1 MKPDRITLSSSSRFL
16 VGVATAI
23 IVLHFIISWL
33 IPYPFVPDTE
43 SLTNAEHLSIWIRTG
58 LGESRSLAILLL
70 ATWVGQLLQQ
80 QYPSPT
86 RATRRTLFVVALLC
100 LALFVYGLQTRWMPI
115 RFLGGCY
122 VAAIIQGYLTKP
134 DIFSQRRTDELVLTC
149 IAFAM
154 LFIGLHC
161 LERHRWF
168 WIFAMMPFCYYM
180 LLLSYDSTI
189 QRLMEKPWVWPTVKV
204 LSILSLLC
212 SLYFLVRY
220 IWNGPL
226 LYDFLIPFWVVAL
239 QPAVVYPFIRRWQ
252 KKHAEQ

>member
-1 MKPDRITLSSSSRFL
+1 MKPDRIALSSSSYFL

-23 IVLHFIISWL
+23 IVLHFIISRL
-33 IPYPFVPDTE
+33 IPYPFVPDTA
-43 SLTNAEHLSIWIRTG
+43 SLTNAEHLSIWIRTS

-80 QYPSPT
+80 SFPSPSK
-86 RATRRTLFVVALLC
+86 AIRRTLFVIALLC

-122 VAAIIQGYLTKP
+122 VAAIFQGYLTKP
-134 DIFSQRRTDELVLTC
+134 DISSQRRSSELLLTC

-180 LLLSYDSTI
+180 LRLSYDSTV
-189 QRLMEKPWVWPTVKV
+189 QRLIEKLWVWPTVKA
-204 LSILSLLC
+204 LSILSLIC
-212 SLYFLVRY
+212 SLYFLVMY
-220 IWNGPL
+220 ICNGPL
-226 LYDFLIPFWVVAL
+226 MYDFLVPVWVVVL
-239 QPAVVYPFIRRWQ
+239 QPIVVYPFIRRWQ
-252 KKHAEQ
+252 KKHSEI

>member
-1 MKPDRITLSSSSRFL
+1 MENRNSLAASSYFL
-16 VGVATAI
+16 VGVSTAI
-23 IVLHFIISWL
+23 IVLHFIISRL
-33 IPYPFVPDTE
+33 IPFPFVPDTA
-43 SLTNAEHLSIWIRTG
+43 SLTNTEHLSIWIRTG

-80 QYPSPT
+80 RFPSPSKT
-86 RATRRTLFVVALLC
+86 TQRTLFVIALLG
-100 LALFVYGLQTRWMPI
+100 LTMFVYGLQTRWMPI

-134 DIFSQRRTDELVLTC
+134 DISSQRRTSELALTC
-149 IAFAM
+149 IAFAL

-180 LLLSYDSTI
+180 LRLSYDSTI
-189 QRLMEKPWVWPTVKV
+189 QRLMEKSWVWPTVKV
-204 LSILSLLC
+204 LSMLSLLC

-226 LYDFLIPFWVVAL
+226 LYDFLIPVWVVVL

-252 KKHAEQ
+252 KKHTEI

>member
-1 MKPDRITLSSSSRFL
+1 MKPDRIAISSSSRFL
-16 VGVATAI
+16 VGVSTAI

-33 IPYPFVPDTE
+33 IPYPFVSDTA
-43 SLTNAEHLSIWIRTG
+43 SLTNAEHFSIWVRTS

-80 QYPSPT
+80 RFPSPS
-86 RATRRTLFVVALLC
+86 RATRRTLFVIALLG

-212 SLYFLVRY
+212 SLHFLVRY